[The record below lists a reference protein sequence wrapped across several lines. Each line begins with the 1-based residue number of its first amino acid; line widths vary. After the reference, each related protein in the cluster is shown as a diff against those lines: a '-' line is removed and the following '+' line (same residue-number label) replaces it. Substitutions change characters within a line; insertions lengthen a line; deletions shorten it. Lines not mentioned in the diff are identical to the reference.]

1 MKPQKI
7 YHAFTCKKTFG
18 GEDVCIEFFN
28 ENGDILYNYSGVL
41 PVVRTFAP
49 RDRDGSSAK
58 YFTNK
63 FGVTPSNLCKI
74 IAGVVLEKVV
84 KAHPEWDKLFAS
96 KRSWHHGNKFEYI
109 EYEPEMQQCRKD
121 GIPHLIPFVGKFG
134 KTPQELKKHFGAAK
148 WKKVCKNTYSRN
160 KLLANTRVE
169 YEAHATILNLKSDA
183 LRYVHNDSLIM
194 PMSLID
200 DIRKDLKL
208 KSYKAMHKNSS
219 YILAFNIV
227 RDTLRG
233 VPNAKLTW
241 SYRRFK
247 EEHAKM
253 VQSQT
258 LEANKARAERDE
270 EYAKRL
276 KINFKDLHSW
286 LEPVE
291 FESGVKAIP
300 LMNMQEV
307 ILEGSTMRHCVGSYA
322 ELAARGGYVVWHLTK
337 GEVEATLGINAG
349 YDLVTCRK
357 YSFQQMYG
365 KFNEIIADGDF
376 KKAAD
381 WIVDKMNS
389 SAKIQSIETQTGEEV
404 EYV

>member
-18 GEDVCIEFFN
+18 GEGVYIEFFN
-28 ENGDILYNYSGVL
+28 ENGDILYNYRGVL

-49 RDRDGSSAK
+49 RDRDGSAARD
-58 YFTNK
+58 YTNK

-134 KTPQELKKHFGAAK
+134 KTPQELKKHFGTSN

-169 YEAHATILNLKSDA
+169 YEAHETILNLKSDA

-208 KSYKAMHKNSS
+208 KSYKAMHKNLS
-219 YILAFNIV
+219 YMRSFNIV
-227 RDTLRG
+227 RDTLRR

-253 VQSQT
+253 VQAQT

-291 FESGVKAIP
+291 FESGVKAVP

-307 ILEGSTMRHCVGSYA
+307 ILEGSVMRHCVGSYA
-322 ELAARGGYVVWHLTK
+322 EWAARGKYIVWHLTK
-337 GEVEATLGINAG
+337 GDVEATLGINAQPSIRQALTADKFG
-349 YDLVTCRK
+349 ESLEK

-381 WIVDKMNS
+381 WIVYKMNS
-389 SAKIQSIETQTGEEV
+389 SIRKGN
-404 EYV
+404 

>member
-7 YHAFTCKKTFG
+7 YHAFTCKKIFG
-18 GEDVCIEFFN
+18 REDVCIEFFN
-28 ENGDILYNYSGVL
+28 ENGDILYCYNGVL
-41 PVVRTFAP
+41 PAVRTFAS
-49 RDRDGSSAK
+49 RDRDGSAARD
-58 YFTNK
+58 YTNK

-84 KAHPEWDKLFAS
+84 KAHPEWDKFFAS
-96 KRSWHHGNKFEYI
+96 KRIWHHGKNFKSI

-134 KTPQELKKHFGAAK
+134 KTPQELKKHFGTAN

-160 KLLANTRVE
+160 KLLAGTCLKQEVHE
-169 YEAHATILNLKSDA
+169 TILNLKSSA
-183 LRYVHNDSLIM
+183 LKYVHYDSQIL
-194 PMSLID
+194 PMKMID

-208 KSYKAMHKNSS
+208 KSYKAMYKNLS
-219 YILAFNIV
+219 YMRSFNIV
-227 RDTLRG
+227 HDTLRG
-233 VPNAKLTW
+233 VPYAKLTW

-253 VQSQT
+253 VQAQAI
-258 LEANKARAERDE
+258 EASRARAERDE

-276 KINFKDLHSW
+276 KINFKELHSW
-286 LEPVE
+286 IEPVE
-291 FESGVKAIP
+291 FESGVKAVP

-322 ELAARGGYVVWHLTK
+322 ERAASGEYAVWHLTK
-337 GEVEATLGINAG
+337 GAVEATLGINAG
-349 YDLVTCRK
+349 YDLVTCKK

-365 KFNEIIADGDF
+365 KFNEILSDEDF

-389 SAKIQSIETQTGEEV
+389 SAKIRINETQTGKEV